1 MSAQDSL
8 WVRYDNR
15 FQKNVGVSI
24 ANTDSI
30 EVKTSQVKVYN
41 ANGTTRT
48 LSTTAGKSTVVLT
61 NPGRYLLK
69 PTTYSGTNYENQ
81 NATSGYNFAHSLESE
96 HFVVFWDVRYGSNPD
111 KIQYPGDGNVAKA
124 REVLNIAEKC
134 WKMYANELGFVKEG
148 SSVTDKYKIQLY
160 IPYQTDWR
168 ADASGVEGQEADGT
182 WSKTGIGH
190 FNPWAVAARG
200 GHTVAHEVAHTFQYL
215 VSADLG
221 ETHGY
226 KWGFNGDGWGDCG
239 WWESCADWQAY
250 QIFPDRQ
257 FTDGE
262 YFEQHLNAHHLNL
275 LHEDW
280 IYACCY
286 IQDWWCMK
294 YGRDFIG
301 RLWRASNKSED
312 PVQTYKRMNGNMSQ
326 EQFCNELM
334 EGYMRMATWDIDGV
348 RDRAK
353 SRIGQHKNRLKV
365 VDAATATYTTD
376 SATCIQNYGY
386 HITNMKVATAGS
398 VVKAN
403 FVGLTDAQGYRYVN
417 KARAGWRYAF
427 VAYSSDGT
435 RTYGEVKADKEG
447 TAELTIPTGCT
458 RLFFVVMGA
467 PTVHWQHPWDRSK
480 DASSWTQNNEQWPYQ
495 VQFENTKPL

>member
-1 MSAQDSL
+1 
-8 WVRYDNR
+8 
-15 FQKNVGVSI
+15 
-24 ANTDSI
+24 
-30 EVKTSQVKVYN
+30 
-41 ANGTTRT
+41 
-48 LSTTAGKSTVVLT
+48 
-61 NPGRYLLK
+61 
-69 PTTYSGTNYENQ
+69 
-81 NATSGYNFAHSLESE
+81 
-96 HFVVFWDVRYGSNPD
+96 
-111 KIQYPGDGNVAKA
+111 
-124 REVLNIAEKC
+124 
-134 WKMYANELGFVKEG
+134 
-148 SSVTDKYKIQLY
+148 
-160 IPYQTDWR
+160 
-168 ADASGVEGQEADGT
+168 
-182 WSKTGIGH
+182 
-190 FNPWAVAARG
+190 
-200 GHTVAHEVAHTFQYL
+200 
-215 VSADLG
+215 
-221 ETHGY
+221 
-226 KWGFNGDGWGDCG
+226 
-239 WWESCADWQAY
+239 
-250 QIFPDRQ
+250 
-257 FTDGE
+257 
-262 YFEQHLNAHHLNL
+262 
-275 LHEDW
+275 
-280 IYACCY
+280 
-286 IQDWWCMK
+286 
-294 YGRDFIG
+294 
-301 RLWRASNKSED
+301 
-312 PVQTYKRMNGNMSQ
+312 MSQ

-417 KARAGWRYAF
+417 KTRAGWRYAF